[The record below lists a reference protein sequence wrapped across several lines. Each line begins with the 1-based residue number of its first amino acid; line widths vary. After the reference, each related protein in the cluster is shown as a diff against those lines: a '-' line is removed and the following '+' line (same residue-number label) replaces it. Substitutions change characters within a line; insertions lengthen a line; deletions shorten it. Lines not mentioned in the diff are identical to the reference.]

1 MKTSRLISAM
11 LLLSLLIITNYCT
24 TDKSKN
30 KEKKPFLDELNE
42 TSNLDE
48 LNYFRFPSPEEIFSF
63 VQESDVDFIPGIVN
77 NYEDHKNYID
87 SKKQTLNLGIYMS
100 DLAYFTVFKKQ
111 DETYNYLNTV
121 HKLCNAIK
129 IESAFSSDFLKRV
142 HENLYTIDS
151 LINLSGDGYRS
162 IVTYLEENR
171 KENALALLSVGTYI
185 ESMYLTLH
193 FIEDYEKNTD
203 MVQKIADQKYAFEN
217 LYMYTSQH
225 LDQEND
231 KEFINMI
238 NDIKNVFDSVEELEI
253 ENTETEETED
263 GKLIFGGGVKL
274 NMSEEI
280 FNKLKET
287 VNTNRDLIVKYK

>member
-1 MKTSRLISAM
+1 MKTSKLFQNILI
-11 LLLSLLIITNYCT
+11 LSLALTLGYCT
-24 TDKSKN
+24 SDSSKSKT
-30 KEKKPFLDELNE
+30 KKPFLDELNME
-42 TSNLDE
+42 SNLEE

-63 VQESDVDFIPGIVN
+63 VQASDVDFIPGIVN
-77 NYEDHKNYID
+77 NFEDHKNYID

-142 HENLYTIDS
+142 HENLFTIDS

-171 KENALALLSVGTYI
+171 KENTLALLSVGTYI

-193 FIEDYEKNTD
+193 FIDDYKKNPD

-217 LYMYTSQH
+217 LYLYTSQH

-238 NDIKNVFDSVEELEI
+238 NDIKNVFENVEELEI
-253 ENTETEETED
+253 ENTETKETED
-263 GKLIFGGGVKL
+263 GKLVFGGGVKL
-274 NMSEEI
+274 KMSEET

-287 VNTNRDLIVKYK
+287 VNTNRDLIIK